1 MRRRQSLL
9 PRVLAFAFLLTPLQL
24 HAQTR
29 AIASATTAG
38 SASGDKVL
46 NLEDYGR
53 WNRITGTELSHDGR
67 WMTFTYSPNEGEPLL
82 HVKEL
87 DGTHDYTSSLGGGR
101 GGRAGGGGGR
111 GGRGGGGGATQFSG
125 DSHWITYFVNP
136 PERAGGRGRGGNG
149 GGGRGAAQNGQATP
163 PVGHLELL
171 DLASGVRTSIA
182 NAASWKFSAD
192 SKFLAVRLNKAQA
205 DAKFDGADLILR
217 ELASGTV
224 RNIGNVDQFEFDDA
238 GNLLA
243 YTVSASERMGNGVYL
258 LDLASGETRALN
270 TAAADFD
277 APRLE
282 PRRFQPRRAARRY
295 REGDE
300 AEG

>member
-1 MRRRQSLL
+1 M
-9 PRVLAFAFLLTPLQL
+9 
-24 HAQTR
+24 
-29 AIASATTAG
+29 
-38 SASGDKVL
+38 
-46 NLEDYGR
+46 
-53 WNRITGTELSHDGR
+53 
-67 WMTFTYSPNEGEPLL
+67 
-82 HVKEL
+82 KEL

-111 GGRGGGGGATQFSG
+111 GGRGGGGATQFSD

-136 PERAGGRGRGGNG
+136 PERAAGRGRGGNG
-149 GGGRGAAQNGQATP
+149 GGARGAAQNGQATP

-277 APRLE
+277 ALAWSPEGSNLAVLRGDTVKGMKQKANTLL
-282 PRRFQPRRAARRY
+282 AWSGLGSARGTVFGVTRY
-295 REGDE
+295 D
-300 AEG
+300 